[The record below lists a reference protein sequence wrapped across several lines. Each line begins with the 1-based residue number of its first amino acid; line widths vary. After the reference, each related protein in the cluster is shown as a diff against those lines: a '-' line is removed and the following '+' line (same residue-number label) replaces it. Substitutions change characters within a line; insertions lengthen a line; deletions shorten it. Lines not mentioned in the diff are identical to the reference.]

1 MDVLMARTRA
11 EVTLL
16 RWDLPAG
23 QVTAR
28 IRSDAAQ
35 TIEVRLGPA
44 FRAEVDPPEAA
55 QGGTLR
61 LTLAAGQEAGIRF
74 TRPGV

>member
-1 MDVLMARTRA
+1 MARTRA

-44 FRAEVDPPEAA
+44 FRAEVDPPEAETS
-55 QGGTLR
+55 GTLP